1 MTQCET
7 ADKLQLSDEQ
17 KVNILAAMAQITRLK
32 VLRLLQRA
40 GEGGM
45 IAGVIAKELSV
56 PHNTLSTHLAILD
69 RAGLVR
75 HQKQGRTMRYFAR
88 QDNILHLATSLM
100 QDCCHLPQTEQ
111 KLANEE
117 KATS

>member
-17 KVNILAAMAQITRLK
+17 KVNILAAMAQITRLR
-32 VLRLLQRA
+32 VLRLLQQA
-40 GEGGM
+40 DEEGM

-56 PHNTLSTHLAILD
+56 PHNTLSTHLAILA
-69 RAGLVR
+69 RAGLIR
-75 HQKQGRTMRYFAR
+75 QQKQGRTIRYFAR

-100 QDCCHLPQTEQ
+100 QDCCHLPEAEQ
-111 KLANEE
+111 RLVNEE
-117 KATS
+117 KITS